1 VDERTRHARRRKPGS
16 GARSLEQAEAA
27 LADDVRRRLR
37 AGARVPAGWVPSAPE
52 AAHGSALLPGA
63 FPAGAFRD
71 RAFPAGPIPDG
82 AVDEDSSHAEI
93 PVEKSYRDEVA
104 AGDAVEGGVASTA
117 ARLRAALRDRVP
129 LGLRGADIVP
139 SRRAVA
145 GLAGLLAAALALVLA
160 LTWLQRPHESPVPTV
175 ARSVPV
181 GAVVSVPPTA
191 TPSPA
196 VVVHV
201 TGAVRRP
208 GLVELAGGSRVDD
221 AVAAAGGATR
231 RADLASVNLAR
242 LLVDGEQIVV
252 LRKGALPVAGAS
264 VPSTGSS
271 AAPGQPVDLNTATI
285 EQLDGLPGVGPV
297 LAQRIIDC
305 PTICKAGFRTC
316 ALPPANPRWRS
327 RQSDLQ
333 ATVRCAAA
341 RGLTC
346 AYAIAVASLQASW
359 SRIAR
364 EFAEQVWPSP
374 WTAGHA
380 AGTTP
385 RPVSQVQG
393 GERCLAALI

>member
-1 VDERTRHARRRKPGS
+1 
-16 GARSLEQAEAA
+16 
-27 LADDVRRRLR
+27 
-37 AGARVPAGWVPSAPE
+37 VPSSPE
-52 AAHGSALLPGA
+52 AAKGSASLPDAFPGSAFPDGA
-63 FPAGAFRD
+63 FPD
-71 RAFPAGPIPDG
+71 GPIPDA
-82 AVDEDSSHAEI
+82 AVDEDNSRAEI
-93 PVEKSYRDEVA
+93 PVGKSFRDEAA
-104 AGDAVEGGVASTA
+104 AGDAVDGDVASTA

-145 GLAGLLAAALALVLA
+145 GLAGLLAAALTLVLA
-160 LTWLQRPHESPVPTV
+160 LTWLQRPHESSVPTV

-191 TPSPA
+191 PSSPA

-252 LRKGALPVAGAS
+252 LRKGAPAVAGAS

-271 AAPGQPVDLNTATI
+271 AVPGQPVDLNTASI

-297 LAQRIIDC
+297 LAQRIIDW
-305 PTICKAGFRTC
+305 RTAHGRFSSVD
-316 ALPPANPRWRS
+316 AL
-327 RQSDLQ
+327 
-333 ATVRCAAA
+333 T
-341 RGLTC
+341 
-346 AYAIAVASLQASW
+346 
-359 SRIAR
+359 
-364 EFAEQVWPSP
+364 E
-374 WTAGHA
+374 
-380 AGTTP
+380 
-385 RPVSQVQG
+385 VSG
-393 GERCLAALI
+393 IGERTLADLRPLVRV